1 MLSPIGGG
9 PEMYN
14 PKDIID
20 LIADNV
26 KKTKSPFGIPKFMVN
41 TWWKDTTVKRNGDAI
56 LFTGLMYQFMPYID
70 KTTHYLER
78 YEDTKW
84 AEYLS
89 YTKYIPKILSG
100 VGLALLTSGTE
111 KKTSNK
117 ILQNIVKV
125 LKKSQVDFC
134 YKPELDDY
142 SGILLYDLGD
152 QDGFIQHA
160 EFVAANLKRANVKKI
175 ITVDPHTTYALKV
188 LYPKYIGESFDVK
201 TYFELVNI
209 RSNNGSRRVT
219 LHDPCFY
226 GRYLEL
232 SNVPQ
237 NILGKLNIE
246 CVNVRNSGEFTNC
259 CGGPAE
265 SVSPKLSREVLDR
278 RVEELQSTG
287 LPIISMCPIC
297 LGNLRKTGAQ
307 VEDLST
313 LIETYI

>member
-1 MLSPIGGG
+1 
-9 PEMYN
+9 MYN
-14 PKDIID
+14 PKDMID

-26 KKTKSPFGIPKFMVN
+26 KKTKSPFGIPKFMAN
-41 TWWKDTTVKRNGDAI
+41 TWWKNTTVNRDGDAL

-78 YEDTKW
+78 YEDSGW
-84 AEYLS
+84 ANYLP
-89 YTKYIPKILSG
+89 YTKYIPKLLSG
-100 VGLALLTSGTE
+100 VGLALMTSGKE
-111 KKTSNK
+111 KKRSSQ
-117 ILQNIVKV
+117 ILQNIVKI
-125 LKKSQVDFC
+125 LQKSNVDFG

-152 QDGFIQHA
+152 QEGFVQHA
-160 EFVAANLKRANVKKI
+160 KFVAANLKKAGIKKI

-188 LYPKYIGESFDVK
+188 LYPKYTGESFEIK
-201 TYFELVNI
+201 TYFELMDI
-209 RSNNGSRRVT
+209 TSNNGSRRVT

-232 SNVPQ
+232 SDVPQ
-237 NILGKLNIE
+237 KVLGKLDIE

-265 SVSPKLSREVLDR
+265 SIYPKLSKEVLDR

-287 LPIISMCPIC
+287 LPIIAMCPVC
-297 LGNLRKTGAQ
+297 LGNLRKTGAN

-313 LIETYI
+313 LIGRYI

>member
-1 MLSPIGGG
+1 MLSPIGGD

-14 PKDIID
+14 PKDMID

-26 KKTKSPFGIPKFMVN
+26 KKTKSPFGIPKFMAN
-41 TWWKDTTVKRNGDAI
+41 TWWKNTTVDRDGDAL

-78 YEDTKW
+78 YEDSGW
-84 AEYLS
+84 ANYLS

-100 VGLALLTSGTE
+100 VGLALMTSGKE
-111 KKTSNK
+111 KKRSSQ
-117 ILQNIVKV
+117 ILQNIVKI
-125 LKKSQVDFC
+125 LQKSNVNFG

-152 QDGFIQHA
+152 QGGFVQHA
-160 EFVAANLKRANVKKI
+160 KFVVANLKKAGIKKI

-188 LYPKYIGESFDVK
+188 LYPKYTGEGFEVK
-201 TYFELVNI
+201 TYFELI
-209 RSNNGSRRVT
+209 DITSNNGSRRVT

-232 SNVPQ
+232 SDVPQ
-237 NILGKLNIE
+237 KVLGKLDIE

-265 SVSPKLSREVLDR
+265 SISPKLSKEVLDR

-287 LPIISMCPIC
+287 LPIIAMCPVC
-297 LGNLRKTGAQ
+297 LGNIRNTGAN

-313 LIETYI
+313 LIGRYI

>member
-1 MLSPIGGG
+1 
-9 PEMYN
+9 MYN
-14 PKDIID
+14 PKDMID

-26 KKTKSPFGIPKFMVN
+26 KKTKSPFGIPKFMAN
-41 TWWKDTTVKRNGDAI
+41 TWWKNTTVDRDGDAL

-78 YEDTKW
+78 YEDSGW
-84 AEYLS
+84 ANYLS

-100 VGLALLTSGTE
+100 VGLALMTSGKE
-111 KKTSNK
+111 KKKSSQ
-117 ILQNIVKV
+117 ILQNIVKI
-125 LKKSQVDFC
+125 LQKSNVNFG

-152 QDGFIQHA
+152 QEGFVQHA
-160 EFVAANLKRANVKKI
+160 KFVVANLKKAGIKKI

-188 LYPKYIGESFDVK
+188 LYPKYTGESFEVK
-201 TYFELVNI
+201 TYFELI
-209 RSNNGSRRVT
+209 DITSNNGSRRVT

-232 SNVPQ
+232 SDVPQ
-237 NILGKLNIE
+237 KVLGKLDIE

-265 SVSPKLSREVLDR
+265 SISPKLSKEVLDR

-287 LPIISMCPIC
+287 LPIIAMCPVC
-297 LGNLRKTGAQ
+297 LGNIRNTGAN

-313 LIETYI
+313 LIGRYI